1 VDTGLRGKKGLITGG
16 STGIGLGIAKTLAK
30 EGASL
35 VLAGLDPA
43 PEAVEEL
50 RQSGSCAFLKID
62 VSEERSVCDMVQ
74 RAIDMLG
81 GLDLF
86 INNAAGAWHQ
96 SVTQITS
103 EAFSKT
109 LSINLAACVWAG
121 REVAR
126 YMIPKR
132 SGSVLIV
139 GSTVRFCPS
148 YTEASYRISKMGL
161 KMYMETLAIELAPFG
176 IRVNMLTPGHFS
188 TKLTA
193 GLSLQKETTLRS
205 NIPLRRFGQPAE
217 IGPTAAFLLSDLLSP
232 YTTGA
237 EFVVDGGLSLR
248 PLPMLSED
256 EILGL
261 NQRQPITRT

>member
-1 VDTGLRGKKGLITGG
+1 METGLRGKKGLITGG
-16 STGIGLGIAKTLAK
+16 STGIGLGIAKALAR
-30 EGASL
+30 EGAHL

-43 PEAVEEL
+43 PEAIEEL
-50 RQSGSCAFLKID
+50 QQQSGRCSFLNVD
-62 VSEERSVCDMVQ
+62 VSVEQSVCDMVK
-74 RAIDMLG
+74 RAIEILG

-86 INNAAGAWHQ
+86 VNNAAGAWHQ
-96 SVTQITS
+96 PITKITS

-109 LSINLAACVWAG
+109 MSTNLAACVWAG

-161 KMYMETLAIELAPFG
+161 KMYMETLAIELAPYG

-193 GLSLQKETTLRS
+193 GLSAQKESTMRS
-205 NIPLRRFGQPAE
+205 SIPLRRFGQPVE

-248 PLPMLSED
+248 PLPLLSDE
-256 EILGL
+256 EILAL
-261 NQRQPITRT
+261 NQGARTT

>member
-16 STGIGLGIAKTLAK
+16 STGIGLGIAKALAK
-30 EGASL
+30 EGAYL
-35 VLAGLDPA
+35 VVAGLDPA

-50 RQSGSCAFLKID
+50 RQQSGNCAFLKAD
-62 VSEERSVCDMVQ
+62 VSAERSACDMVK
-74 RAIDMLG
+74 RTIEMLG

-86 INNAAGAWHQ
+86 VNNAAGAWHQ

-103 EAFSKT
+103 AAFSKT
-109 LSINLAACVWAG
+109 LDTNLAACLWAG
-121 REVAR
+121 REVAH

-139 GSTVRFCPS
+139 GSTVRFCPA

-161 KMYMETLAIELAPFG
+161 KMYMETLAIELAPFH

-188 TKLTA
+188 TQLTA
-193 GLSLQKETTLRS
+193 GLSHQRETTLKS
-205 NIPLRRFGQPAE
+205 NIPLCRFGQPVE

-237 EFVVDGGLSLR
+237 ELVVDGGLSLR
-248 PLPMLSED
+248 PLPFLSED
-256 EILGL
+256 EILSL
-261 NQRQPITRT
+261 NEREPIN